1 MRVIKKN
8 QIIVVLISFC
18 LIIVGYL
25 NYTNQQ
31 GEQTNTIVGDIR
43 NYTEG
48 MGDAQLV
55 SSNSVESSEEN
66 TIISEETQIENT
78 VEETSIENVEEVEQ
92 DYFTESKLERNNI
105 YSQTIE
111 VYENMLENS
120 SITNE
125 QKAIAQNEIQK
136 ITTIKNSILISENLI
151 KIKGFEDVVV
161 FENGGNVSVIVK
173 ADILQPEQVA
183 QIQNIISRE
192 FNIETGNIN
201 ITNK

>member
-25 NYTNQQ
+25 NYSNSN
-31 GEQTNTIVGDIR
+31 EKSNNTVVGDIR

-48 MGDAQLV
+48 MGDAKLV
-55 SSNSVESSEEN
+55 STTSVDRIEEN
-66 TIISEETQIENT
+66 EVSDKV
-78 VEETSIENVEEVEQ
+78 VEEDTAESENITYIEE

-111 VYENMLENS
+111 VYENMLESS

-125 QKAIAQNEIQK
+125 QKSIAQNEIQK
-136 ITTIKNSILISENLI
+136 ITSIKNTILIAENLI
-151 KIKGFEDVVV
+151 KIKGFEEVVV

-173 ADILQPEQVA
+173 SDVLLPEQVA

-192 FNIETGNIN
+192 FNIETENIN